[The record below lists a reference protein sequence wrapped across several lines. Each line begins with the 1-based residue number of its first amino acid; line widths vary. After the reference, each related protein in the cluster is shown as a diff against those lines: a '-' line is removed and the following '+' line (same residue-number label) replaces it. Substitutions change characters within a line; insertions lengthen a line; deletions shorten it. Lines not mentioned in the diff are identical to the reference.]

1 MAGMTGG
8 TMRILQRLARRD
20 VCAAAVLVVLGAAT
34 LFQAL
39 AYPPGTLSAM
49 GPGYL
54 PRVYSSALI
63 AIGVALGVKGW
74 FRDGEMTEAARLM
87 PAAFVALA
95 LVVFA
100 LSVERLGLFV
110 AVVAT
115 TLLASMA
122 GDKVRISRALILA
135 AVLAAASVLVF
146 VYGLR
151 LPLRAWP
158 V

>member
-1 MAGMTGG
+1 MH
-8 TMRILQRLARRD
+8 ISQRLVRRD
-20 VCAAAVLVVLGAAT
+20 LWAAAVLVVLGAAG

-39 AYPPGTLSAM
+39 AYPPGTLSSM

-54 PRVYSSALI
+54 PRLYSSALV
-63 AIGVALGVKGW
+63 AIGIVLGVKGW
-74 FRDGEMTEAARLM
+74 FRAGEVAEPTRLM

-95 LVVFA
+95 LVAFA
-100 LSVERLGLFV
+100 LSIERLGLFI

-115 TLLASMA
+115 TLLASLA
-122 GDKVRISRALILA
+122 GDGFRISRALLLA
-135 AVLAAASVLVF
+135 VVLATVSVLLF